1 MNSMI
6 LEKEITVLKEKLEIL
21 KIQQDSILEILSLN
35 YSFKEPSK
43 KEPYTK
49 ANVKKHIKNY
59 QNSITEND
67 GVVTFKKTI
76 I

>member
-1 MNSMI
+1 MK
-6 LEKEITVLKEKLEIL
+6 LEKEITVLKEKLEKL
-21 KIQQDSILEILSLN
+21 KIQQDSILEIIKLN

-49 ANVKKHIKNY
+49 ANVKKHIQNY
-59 QNSITEND
+59 QNSITEKE

>member
-1 MNSMI
+1 M
-6 LEKEITVLKEKLEIL
+6 KREITVLKEKLDIL
-21 KIQQDSILEILSLN
+21 NLQLDSILEILRSSFN
-35 YSFKEPSK
+35 FKEPSK

-49 ANVKKHIKNY
+49 VNVKKHIQNY
-59 QNSITEND
+59 QNSITEKE